1 MCNELTYKEFE
12 HLLEKQDYLDKV
24 RSRAPLGCPG
34 EPNEISSL
42 VAFLHMPTSSFIT
55 GVCKVKFALM
65 ELKLPNLTKP
75 SRNSVACALEHTV
88 NISRPNVWSEKIL

>member
-1 MCNELTYKEFE
+1 MCRFGQSTYNNPNKSHVSFVYETLIPVPE
-12 HLLEKQDYLDKV
+12 ISIPLQLLEKQDYLDKV

-55 GVCKVKFALM
+55 GQII
-65 ELKLPNLTKP
+65 
-75 SRNSVACALEHTV
+75 SVDGGMTV
-88 NISRPNVWSEKIL
+88 YVLWLDLILG